1 MAIKFRRHRY
11 PIIGARPGARFDAR
25 TALRERK
32 SEKVGA
38 QDEISGAIVE
48 GDTPGGFLLSQEKA
62 AGPVGGRKRAEERL
76 RDPGAAGVDDAD
88 RMMGQTCIDDGDTAA
103 EALGHLVSN
112 RNDFGAIAI
121 DVAPSTLAFDGGE
134 ILGKGLRG
142 LEARRDYGF
151 SSVIDKPPGG
161 SERGGEEGTRARRLL
176 GCMAGRTR

>member
-1 MAIKFRRHRY
+1 
-11 PIIGARPGARFDAR
+11 
-25 TALRERK
+25 
-32 SEKVGA
+32 
-38 QDEISGAIVE
+38 
-48 GDTPGGFLLSQEKA
+48 
-62 AGPVGGRKRAEERL
+62 
-76 RDPGAAGVDDAD
+76 
-88 RMMGQTCIDDGDTAA
+88 MMGQTCIDDGDTAA

-176 GCMAGRTR
+176 GCLAVARGE